1 MTKYEFQI
9 YNLVNE
15 SRNHMTAEQ
24 VFDQLKE
31 SSPSVSLAT
40 VYNNLNKL
48 CSAELIRRISLEG
61 QPDRYD
67 RTARHDHLICKEC
80 GRLSDVQFKDLTS
93 PLQKEL
99 GDNFLSYDLKIY
111 YICPECKELA
121 ARRSN

>member
-67 RTARHDHLICKEC
+67 RTARHDHLICKE
-80 GRLSDVQFKDLTS
+80 
-93 PLQKEL
+93 
-99 GDNFLSYDLKIY
+99 
-111 YICPECKELA
+111 
-121 ARRSN
+121 

>member
-48 CSAELIRRISLEG
+48 CSAELIPQNILGGPAGQIRPHGQTRPSYMQGMRQAFRR
-61 QPDRYD
+61 
-67 RTARHDHLICKEC
+67 T
-80 GRLSDVQFKDLTS
+80 V
-93 PLQKEL
+93 
-99 GDNFLSYDLKIY
+99 
-111 YICPECKELA
+111 
-121 ARRSN
+121 